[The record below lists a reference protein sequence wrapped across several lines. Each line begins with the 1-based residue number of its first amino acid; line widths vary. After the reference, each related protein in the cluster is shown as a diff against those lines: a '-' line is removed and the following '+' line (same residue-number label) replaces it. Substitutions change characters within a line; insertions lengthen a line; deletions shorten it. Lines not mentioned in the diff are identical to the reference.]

1 MVRIIG
7 RLYPWL
13 AGHLLK
19 RETEVIISP
28 YRAGKE
34 GAPITTKSIVLKYN
48 HILMLSILLFYFADT
63 RHLKET
69 FKLEL
74 KVDFKITK
82 IVPVPL

>member
-1 MVRIIG
+1 MVC
-7 RLYPWL
+7 RLS
-13 AGHLLK
+13 AKK
-19 RETEVIISP
+19 RDWSYYLP
-28 YRAGKE
+28 LSCSNYYN
-34 GAPITTKSIVLKYN
+34 KSIVLTYN

-63 RHLKET
+63 KHLKET